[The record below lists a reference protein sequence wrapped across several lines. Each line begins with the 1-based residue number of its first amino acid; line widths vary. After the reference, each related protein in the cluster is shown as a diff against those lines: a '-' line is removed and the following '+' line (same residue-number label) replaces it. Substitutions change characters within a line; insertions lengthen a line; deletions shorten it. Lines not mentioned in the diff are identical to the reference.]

1 MEIDEWYVPF
11 NNESDM
17 INAKEELQTLLD
29 KLKQQQLSIVCAEI
43 TYEDDYGDSRTAI
56 RLPLAHTESEL
67 EQFFKQLDFRYSNG
81 FGTQYLY
88 GTVWLTY
95 GTWLSRWEYDGSEGW
110 QLNKQPIIPQYLRK
124 TN

>member
-1 MEIDEWYVPF
+1 MNDWYVPF
-11 NNESDM
+11 KNESDM

-29 KLKQQQLSIVCAEI
+29 KLKQQQLTVVCAEI
-43 TYEDDYGDSRTAI
+43 TYEDYGDSRAAI
-56 RLPLAHTESEL
+56 RLPLAHTEEEL
-67 EQFFKQLDFRYSNG
+67 EQFFKQLDFRYYNG
-81 FGTQYLY
+81 FGTQCLY

>member
-1 MEIDEWYVPF
+1 MEMNDWNVTF
-11 NNESDM
+11 KNESDM

-43 TYEDDYGDSRTAI
+43 TYEDDYDDSRAAI
-56 RLPLAHTESEL
+56 RLPLAHTEEEL

>member
-1 MEIDEWYVPF
+1 MNDWYVPF
-11 NNESDM
+11 KNESDM
-17 INAKEELQTLLD
+17 INAKEELQTLLY
-29 KLKQQQLSIVCAEI
+29 KIKQQQLTVVCAEI
-43 TYEDDYGDSRTAI
+43 TYDDYGDSRAAI
-56 RLPLAHTESEL
+56 RLPLAHTEEEL
-67 EQFFKQLDFRYSNG
+67 EQFFKQLDFRYYNG
-81 FGTQYLY
+81 FGTQCLY

>member
-1 MEIDEWYVPF
+1 MNDWDVTF
-11 NNESDM
+11 KNESDM

-43 TYEDDYGDSRTAI
+43 TYEDDYGDSRVAI
-56 RLPLAHTESEL
+56 RLPLAHTEEEL

>member
-1 MEIDEWYVPF
+1 MNDWDVTF
-11 NNESDM
+11 KNESDM

-43 TYEDDYGDSRTAI
+43 IYEYDYDDSRTAI
-56 RLPLAHTESEL
+56 RLPLAHTEAEL

>member
-43 TYEDDYGDSRTAI
+43 TYEDDHDDSRAAI
-56 RLPLAHTESEL
+56 RLPLAHTEEEL